1 MSSPLPASTDP
12 IDVAAAQWIARRDRG
27 LTAAEQDDYM
37 AWLRADPRHA
47 EAVARHAAV
56 LERMMGLGAW
66 QPELSAEP
74 NPDLFAPSSRRPLR
88 VLAPVLAL
96 AAALV
101 LGFFIWSPESDAP
114 TAPAKTFL
122 RVNERQALADG
133 SVVELKD
140 GSRLD
145 VQFTPG
151 ERRVRLIGEAHFI
164 VAKNPDRPFIVEA
177 HGVEVRAVGTA
188 FNIRV
193 DAAAVEVLV
202 TEGTVRVT
210 EPSLTLNAQLL
221 TPNAQAQPQIF
232 LTAGQQVVVPLAAT
246 PSALVPML
254 AVASVSPA
262 QIRTA
267 LEWQTPRLQFF
278 ETPLA
283 EAVTEFNR
291 HNPNP
296 LVLADSAL
304 GSVPIGGTFR
314 VDNVEGFVRLL
325 ELTVDVRGEPRAD
338 GGIVLK
344 RAR

>member
-1 MSSPLPASTDP
+1 MSKPVPKPTD
-12 IDVAAAQWIARRDRG
+12 IIEAEAAQWIARRDRG
-27 LTAAEQDDYM
+27 LTGAEQDDYM
-37 AWLRADPRHA
+37 AWLRAHPRHPA
-47 EAVARHAAV
+47 AIARHAAV

-74 NPDLFAPSSRRPLR
+74 NPDLFAPPARRPWR

-101 LGFFIWSPESDAP
+101 LGLFVWQSVSPR
-114 TAPAKTFL
+114 APAPQKTFL

-145 VQFTPG
+145 VWFTPG
-151 ERRVRLIGEAHFI
+151 ERRVRLSGEAHFT

-188 FNIRV
+188 FNVRV

-202 TEGTVRVT
+202 TEGKVRVA
-210 EPSLTLNAQLL
+210 EPARRAAAVVYPAANPPT
-221 TPNAQAQPQIF
+221 AQPEVF
-232 LTAGQQVVVPLAAT
+232 LTVGQQIVVPLAAAA
-246 PSALVPML
+246 P
-254 AVASVSPA
+254 ASVVATVSTA
-262 QIRTA
+262 QIRSA

-283 EAVTEFNR
+283 EAVAEFNH
-291 HNPNP
+291 HNPSP

-304 GSVPIGGTFR
+304 GAVPIGGTFR
-314 VDNVEGFVRLL
+314 VDNLEGFVRLL
-325 ELTVDVRGEPRAD
+325 ELTVEVRGEQRAD
-338 GGIVLK
+338 GAWVLR

>member
-1 MSSPLPASTDP
+1 MSSPLPASTDT
-12 IDVAAAQWIARRDRG
+12 IDAAAAQWIARRDRG

-47 EAVARHAAV
+47 AAIARHAAV

-74 NPDLFAPSSRRPLR
+74 NPDLFAPPARRPWR

-101 LGFFIWSPESDAP
+101 LGLFVWQSASPRSPAP
-114 TAPAKTFL
+114 QKTFL

-145 VQFTPG
+145 VRFTSG
-151 ERRVRLIGEAHFI
+151 ERRVRLTGEAHFT
-164 VAKNPDRPFIVEA
+164 VAKTPARPFIVEA

-188 FNIRV
+188 FNVRV

-202 TEGTVRVT
+202 TEGKVRVT
-210 EPSLTLNAQLL
+210 EPASTLNAQLL
-221 TPNAQAQPQIF
+221 TPNAQGQTF
-232 LTAGQQVVVPLAAT
+232 LVRGQQVVVPLA
-246 PSALVPML
+246 PSAPAPV
-254 AVASVSPA
+254 VATVSPA

-283 EAVTEFNR
+283 EAVAEFNR

-296 LVLADSAL
+296 LVLADAAL

-325 ELTVDVRGEPRAD
+325 EFTVDLKGETRAD
-338 GGIVLK
+338 GTVVLR

>member
-1 MSSPLPASTDP
+1 MSNPAATSTET
-12 IDVAAAQWIARRDRG
+12 IAATAADWLARRDRG
-27 LTAAEQDDYM
+27 LTAAEQDTYLT
-37 AWLRADPRHA
+37 WLRSDPRHA
-47 EAVARHAAV
+47 EAVARHAAG
-56 LERMMGLGAW
+56 LKRMMGLGAW
-66 QPELSAEP
+66 QPELSADP
-74 NPDLFAPSSRRPLR
+74 NPDLFAPPARRPWR

-114 TAPAKTFL
+114 TAPAKIYL
-122 RVNERQALADG
+122 RVNERQALTDG

-145 VQFTPG
+145 LQFTPG
-151 ERRVRLIGEAHFI
+151 ERRVRLTGEAHFT

-188 FNIRV
+188 FNVRA

-202 TEGTVRVT
+202 TEGKVRVT
-210 EPSLTLNAQLL
+210 ESVSTLNAQFL
-221 TPNAQAQPQIF
+221 TPNAELQTF
-232 LTAGQQVVVPLAAT
+232 LTAGQQVVVPLA
-246 PSALVPML
+246 PSAPPPV
-254 AVASVSPA
+254 VASVSSA

-296 LVLADSAL
+296 LVLADPSL
-304 GSVPIGGTFR
+304 GAVPIGGTFR
-314 VDNVEGFVRLL
+314 VDNVAGFVRLL
-325 ELTVDVRGEPRAD
+325 ELTVDVRSEPRAD
-338 GGIVLK
+338 GVVVLK

>member
-1 MSSPLPASTDP
+1 MSSPLPASTDT
-12 IDVAAAQWIARRDRG
+12 IDAAAAQWIARRDRG

-47 EAVARHAAV
+47 AAIARHAAV

-74 NPDLFAPSSRRPLR
+74 NPDLFAPPARRPWR
-88 VLAPVLAL
+88 VLAPVWAL

-101 LGFFIWSPESDAP
+101 LGLFVWQSASPPAP
-114 TAPAKTFL
+114 TPQKTFL

-133 SVVELKD
+133 SMVELKD

-145 VQFTPG
+145 LQFTPG
-151 ERRVRLIGEAHFI
+151 ERRVRLTGEAHFT

-177 HGVEVRAVGTA
+177 LGVEVRAVGTA
-188 FNIRV
+188 FNVRV
-193 DAAAVEVLV
+193 DAASVEVLV
-202 TEGTVRVT
+202 TEGKVRVD
-210 EPSLTLNAQLL
+210 EPARLAAMSAP
-221 TPNAQAQPQIF
+221 TPTAPAPAEPEVF
-232 LTAGQQVVVPLAAT
+232 LTAGQQVVVPLAA
-246 PSALVPML
+246 SAPAPV
-254 AVASVSPA
+254 VATVSKA

-325 ELTVDVRGEPRAD
+325 ELTVDVRSEPRAD
-338 GGIVLK
+338 GAVVLK

>member
-1 MSSPLPASTDP
+1 MSNPAATSAET
-12 IDVAAAQWIARRDRG
+12 IAATAADWLARRDRG
-27 LTAAEQDDYM
+27 LTAAEQDTYLT
-37 AWLRADPRHA
+37 WLRSDPRHA

-66 QPELSAEP
+66 QPELSADP
-74 NPDLFAPSSRRPLR
+74 NPDLFAPPARRPWR

-96 AAALV
+96 AAALL
-101 LGFFIWSPESDAP
+101 LGLFVWSPESDAP
-114 TAPAKTFL
+114 TAPAKTYL
-122 RVNERQALADG
+122 RVNERQALTDG

-151 ERRVRLIGEAHFI
+151 ERRVRLIGEAHFT

-177 HGVEVRAVGTA
+177 HGVEVRAIGTA
-188 FNIRV
+188 FNVRA

-202 TEGTVRVT
+202 TEGSVRVT
-210 EPSLTLNAQLL
+210 EPASTLNAQLL
-221 TPNAQAQPQIF
+221 TPNVQVQPQTF
-232 LTAGQQVVVPLAAT
+232 LTAGQQVVVPLAA
-246 PSALVPML
+246 L
-254 AVASVSPA
+254 APAPVVATVSEA

-283 EAVTEFNR
+283 DAVAEFNR
-291 HNPNP
+291 HNAAP
-296 LVLADSAL
+296 LVLADPSL
-304 GSVPIGGTFR
+304 GAVPIGGTFR
-314 VDNVEGFVRLL
+314 VDNVAGFVRLL
-325 ELTVDVRGEPRAD
+325 ELTVDVRSEPRAD
-338 GGIVLK
+338 GAVVLK

>member
-1 MSSPLPASTDP
+1 MSNPAATSAET
-12 IDVAAAQWIARRDRG
+12 IAATAADWLARRDRG
-27 LTAAEQDDYM
+27 LTAAEQDTYLT
-37 AWLRADPRHA
+37 WLRSDPRHA

-66 QPELSAEP
+66 QPELSADP
-74 NPDLFAPSSRRPLR
+74 NPDLFAPPARRPWR
-88 VLAPVLAL
+88 VFAPVLAL

-114 TAPAKTFL
+114 TAPAKTYL
-122 RVNERQALADG
+122 RVNERQALTDG

-151 ERRVRLIGEAHFI
+151 ERRVRLIGEAHFT

-177 HGVEVRAVGTA
+177 HGVEVRAIGTA
-188 FNIRV
+188 FNVRA

-202 TEGTVRVT
+202 TEGSVRVT
-210 EPSLTLNAQLL
+210 EPASTLNAQLL
-221 TPNAQAQPQIF
+221 TPNVQVQPQTF
-232 LTAGQQVVVPLAAT
+232 LTAGQQVVVPLAA
-246 PSALVPML
+246 L
-254 AVASVSPA
+254 APAPVVATVSEA

-283 EAVTEFNR
+283 DAVAEFNR
-291 HNPNP
+291 HNAAP
-296 LVLADSAL
+296 LVLADPSL
-304 GSVPIGGTFR
+304 GAVPIGGTFR
-314 VDNVEGFVRLL
+314 VDNVAGFVRLL
-325 ELTVDVRGEPRAD
+325 ELTVDVRSEPRAD
-338 GGIVLK
+338 GAVVLK

>member
-1 MSSPLPASTDP
+1 MSSQLPASTDT
-12 IDVAAAQWIARRDRG
+12 IDAAAAQWIARRDRG
-27 LTAAEQDDYM
+27 LSAAEQDDYM

-47 EAVARHAAV
+47 AAIARHAAV

-74 NPDLFAPSSRRPLR
+74 NPDLFAPPARRPWR

-101 LGFFIWSPESDAP
+101 LGLFVWQSASPRASVP
-114 TAPAKTFL
+114 QKTFL

-145 VQFTPG
+145 VRFTSG
-151 ERRVRLIGEAHFI
+151 ERRVRLTGEAHFT
-164 VAKNPDRPFIVEA
+164 VAKNPARPFIVEA

-188 FNIRV
+188 FNVRV

-202 TEGTVRVT
+202 TEGKVRVT
-210 EPSLTLNAQLL
+210 EPVSTLSAQLL
-221 TPNAQAQPQIF
+221 TSNTPAQPQTF
-232 LTAGQQVVVPLAAT
+232 LTAGQQVVVPLAA
-246 PSALVPML
+246 SAPAPV
-254 AVASVSPA
+254 VATVSEA
-262 QIRTA
+262 QIRTT

-283 EAVTEFNR
+283 EAVAEFNR

-296 LVLADSAL
+296 LVLADAAL

-325 ELTVDVRGEPRAD
+325 ELTVDVRSEPRAD
-338 GGIVLK
+338 GAVVLK

>member
-1 MSSPLPASTDP
+1 MSSPLPASTDT
-12 IDVAAAQWIARRDRG
+12 IDAAAAQWIARRDRG
-27 LTAAEQDDYM
+27 LTAAEQDDYT
-37 AWLRADPRHA
+37 AWLRADRRHA
-47 EAVARHAAV
+47 AALARHAAV

-74 NPDLFAPSSRRPLR
+74 NPDLFAPPARRPWR
-88 VLAPVLAL
+88 GIAPVLAV

-101 LGFFIWSPESDAP
+101 LGLFVWRSASPPPPAP
-114 TAPAKTFL
+114 QKTFL

-145 VQFTPG
+145 VRFTPG
-151 ERRVRLIGEAHFI
+151 ERRMRLTGEAHFT
-164 VAKNPDRPFIVEA
+164 VAKNPARPFIVEA

-188 FNIRV
+188 FNVRV

-202 TEGTVRVT
+202 TEGKVRIDEPARVVAAGAPAAATLAAT
-210 EPSLTLNAQLL
+210 ESEV
-221 TPNAQAQPQIF
+221 F
-232 LTAGQQVVVPLAAT
+232 LTAGQQVVVPLA
-246 PSALVPML
+246 PSAPAPV
-254 AVASVSPA
+254 VATVSTA

-283 EAVTEFNR
+283 EAVAEFNR
-291 HNPNP
+291 HNSTP
-296 LVLADSAL
+296 LVLADTSL
-304 GSVPIGGTFR
+304 GAVPIGGTFR

-325 ELTVDVRGEPRAD
+325 ELTVEVRGEPRTD
-338 GGIVLK
+338 GAVVLK

>member
-1 MSSPLPASTDP
+1 MSNPAATSAET
-12 IDVAAAQWIARRDRG
+12 IAATAADWLARRDRG
-27 LTAAEQDDYM
+27 LSAAEQDTYLT
-37 AWLRADPRHA
+37 WLRSDPRHA

-66 QPELSAEP
+66 QPELSADP
-74 NPDLFAPSSRRPLR
+74 NPDLFAPPARRPWR

-114 TAPAKTFL
+114 TAPAKTYL
-122 RVNERQALADG
+122 RVNERQALTDG

-151 ERRVRLIGEAHFI
+151 ERRVRLIGEAHFT

-188 FNIRV
+188 FNVRV

-202 TEGTVRVT
+202 TEGKVRVT
-210 EPSLTLNAQLL
+210 EPVSTLNAQLL
-221 TPNAQAQPQIF
+221 PPNVQVQPQTF
-232 LTAGQQVVVPLAAT
+232 LTAGQQVVVPLAA
-246 PSALVPML
+246 L
-254 AVASVSPA
+254 APAPVVATVSEA

-283 EAVTEFNR
+283 DAIAEFNR
-291 HNPNP
+291 HNAAP
-296 LVLADSAL
+296 LVLADPSL
-304 GSVPIGGTFR
+304 GAVPIGGTFR
-314 VDNVEGFVRLL
+314 VDNVAGFVRLL
-325 ELTVDVRGEPRAD
+325 ELTVDVRGQPRAD
-338 GGIVLK
+338 GAVVLK

>member
-1 MSSPLPASTDP
+1 MSNPAATSAET
-12 IDVAAAQWIARRDRG
+12 IAATAADWLARRDRG
-27 LTAAEQDDYM
+27 LTAAEQDTYLT
-37 AWLRADPRHA
+37 WLRSDPRHA

-66 QPELSAEP
+66 QPELSADP
-74 NPDLFAPSSRRPLR
+74 NPDLFAPPARRPWR
-88 VLAPVLAL
+88 GLAPVLAL

-101 LGFFIWSPESDAP
+101 VGFLIWSPESDSP
-114 TAPAKTFL
+114 TAPAKTYL

-133 SVVELKD
+133 SLVELKD

-151 ERRVRLIGEAHFI
+151 ERRVRLIGEAHFT

-177 HGVEVRAVGTA
+177 LGVEVRAVGTA
-188 FNIRV
+188 FNVRV
-193 DAAAVEVLV
+193 DAASVEVLV
-202 TEGTVRVT
+202 TEGKVRVD
-210 EPSLTLNAQLL
+210 EPARLAVMSAP
-221 TPNAQAQPQIF
+221 TPTAPAPAEPEVF
-232 LTAGQQVVVPLAAT
+232 LTAGQQVVVPLAA
-246 PSALVPML
+246 SAPAPV
-254 AVASVSPA
+254 VATVSKA

-296 LVLADSAL
+296 LVLADSSL
-304 GSVPIGGTFR
+304 GAVPIGGTFR

-325 ELTVDVRGEPRAD
+325 ELTVDVRSEPRAD
-338 GGIVLK
+338 GVVVLK

>member
-1 MSSPLPASTDP
+1 MSSPLPASTDT
-12 IDVAAAQWIARRDRG
+12 IDAAAAQWIARRDRG
-27 LTAAEQDDYM
+27 LSAAEQDDYM

-47 EAVARHAAV
+47 AAIARHAAV

-74 NPDLFAPSSRRPLR
+74 NPDLFAPPARRPWR

-101 LGFFIWSPESDAP
+101 LGLFVWRSSSP
-114 TAPAKTFL
+114 TAPAPQKTFL

-133 SVVELKD
+133 SIVELKD

-145 VQFTPG
+145 VRFTPG
-151 ERRVRLIGEAHFI
+151 ERRVRLTGEAHFT
-164 VAKNPDRPFIVEA
+164 VAKNPARPFIVEA
-177 HGVEVRAVGTA
+177 HGIEVRAVGTA
-188 FNIRV
+188 FNVRV

-202 TEGTVRVT
+202 TEGKVRVDESARLAAT
-210 EPSLTLNAQLL
+210 APSAAA
-221 TPNAQAQPQIF
+221 TPLPAAPEVF
-232 LTAGQQVVVPLAAT
+232 LTAGQKVLVPLVPSTPAPVVAA
-246 PSALVPML
+246 
-254 AVASVSPA
+254 VSTA

-283 EAVTEFNR
+283 DAVAEFNR
-291 HNPNP
+291 HNPTP
-296 LVLADSAL
+296 LVLADSSL
-304 GSVPIGGTFR
+304 GAVPIGGTFR

-338 GGIVLK
+338 GAVVLK

>member
-1 MSSPLPASTDP
+1 MSNPAATSAET
-12 IDVAAAQWIARRDRG
+12 IAATAADWLARRDRG
-27 LTAAEQDDYM
+27 LSAAEQDTYLT
-37 AWLRADPRHA
+37 WLRSDLRHA

-66 QPELSAEP
+66 QPELSADP
-74 NPDLFAPSSRRPLR
+74 NPDLFAPPARRPWR

-114 TAPAKTFL
+114 TAPAKTYL
-122 RVNERQALADG
+122 RVNERQALTDG

-151 ERRVRLIGEAHFI
+151 ERRVRLIGEAHFT

-188 FNIRV
+188 FNVRV

-202 TEGTVRVT
+202 TEGKVRVT
-210 EPSLTLNAQLL
+210 EPVSTLNAQLL
-221 TPNAQAQPQIF
+221 PPNVQVQPQTF
-232 LTAGQQVVVPLAAT
+232 LTAGQQVVVPLAA
-246 PSALVPML
+246 L
-254 AVASVSPA
+254 APAPVVATVSEA

-283 EAVTEFNR
+283 DAIAEFNR
-291 HNPNP
+291 HNAAP
-296 LVLADSAL
+296 LVLADPSL
-304 GSVPIGGTFR
+304 GAVPIGGTFR
-314 VDNVEGFVRLL
+314 VDNVAGFVRLL
-325 ELTVDVRGEPRAD
+325 ELTVDVRGQPRAD
-338 GGIVLK
+338 GAVVLK

>member
-1 MSSPLPASTDP
+1 MSSPLPASTDT
-12 IDVAAAQWIARRDRG
+12 IDAAAAQWIARRDRG
-27 LTAAEQDDYM
+27 LSATEQDDYM

-47 EAVARHAAV
+47 AAIARLAAV

-74 NPDLFAPSSRRPLR
+74 NPDLFAPPARRPWR

-101 LGFFIWSPESDAP
+101 LGLFVWQSASPPAP
-114 TAPAKTFL
+114 TPQKTFL

-145 VQFTPG
+145 VRFTPG
-151 ERRVRLIGEAHFI
+151 ERRVRLTGEAHFS

-177 HGVEVRAVGTA
+177 LGVEVRAVGTA
-188 FNIRV
+188 FNVRV

-202 TEGTVRVT
+202 TEGKVHVT
-210 EPSLTLNAQLL
+210 EPASTLNAQLL
-221 TPNAQAQPQIF
+221 TPNAQGQAF
-232 LTAGQQVVVPLAAT
+232 LAAGQQVVVPLAAT
-246 PSALVPML
+246 PSASVPAL
-254 AVASVSPA
+254 AVASVSAA

-325 ELTVDVRGEPRAD
+325 ELTVDVRSEPRAD
-338 GGIVLK
+338 GAVVLK

>member
-1 MSSPLPASTDP
+1 MSSPLPASTDT
-12 IDVAAAQWIARRDRG
+12 IDAAAAQWIARRDRG

-47 EAVARHAAV
+47 AAIARHAAV

-74 NPDLFAPSSRRPLR
+74 NPDLFAPPARRPWR

-101 LGFFIWSPESDAP
+101 LGLFVWQSASPRSPAP
-114 TAPAKTFL
+114 QKTFL

-145 VQFTPG
+145 VRFTSG
-151 ERRVRLIGEAHFI
+151 ERRVRLTGEAHFT
-164 VAKNPDRPFIVEA
+164 VAKNPARPFIVEA

-188 FNIRV
+188 FNVRV

-202 TEGTVRVT
+202 TEGKVRVT
-210 EPSLTLNAQLL
+210 EPASTLNAQLL
-221 TPNAQAQPQIF
+221 TPNAQGQTF
-232 LTAGQQVVVPLAAT
+232 LVRGQQVVVPLA
-246 PSALVPML
+246 PSAPAPV
-254 AVASVSPA
+254 VATVSPA

-283 EAVTEFNR
+283 EAVAEFNR

-296 LVLADSAL
+296 LVLADAAL

-325 ELTVDVRGEPRAD
+325 EFTVDLKGETRAD
-338 GGIVLK
+338 GTVVLR

>member
-1 MSSPLPASTDP
+1 MHQTPPASTDT
-12 IDVAAAQWIARRDRG
+12 IDAAAAQWIARRDRG

-47 EAVARHAAV
+47 AAIARHAAV

-74 NPDLFAPSSRRPLR
+74 NPDLFAPPARRPWR

-101 LGFFIWSPESDAP
+101 LGLFVWQSANPRTPAP
-114 TAPAKTFL
+114 QKTFL

-145 VQFTPG
+145 VRFTPG
-151 ERRVRLIGEAHFI
+151 ERRVRLTGEAHFT
-164 VAKNPDRPFIVEA
+164 VAKNPARPFIVEA

-188 FNIRV
+188 FNVRV

-202 TEGTVRVT
+202 TEGKVHVT
-210 EPSLTLNAQLL
+210 EPASTLNAQLL
-221 TPNAQAQPQIF
+221 TPNAQGQAF
-232 LTAGQQVVVPLAAT
+232 LAAGQQVVVPLAAT
-246 PSALVPML
+246 PSASVPAL
-254 AVASVSPA
+254 AVASVSAA
-262 QIRTA
+262 QIRTV

-283 EAVTEFNR
+283 EAVAEFNR

>member
-1 MSSPLPASTDP
+1 MSSPRPASTD
-12 IDVAAAQWIARRDRG
+12 IIEAEAAQWIARRDRG
-27 LTAAEQDDYM
+27 LTGAEQDVYM
-37 AWLRADPRHA
+37 AWLRAHPRHPA
-47 EAVARHAAV
+47 AIARHAAV

-74 NPDLFAPSSRRPLR
+74 NPDLFAPPARRPWH

-101 LGFFIWSPESDAP
+101 LGLFVWQSVSPR
-114 TAPAKTFL
+114 APAPQKTFL

-145 VQFTPG
+145 LQFTPG
-151 ERRVRLIGEAHFI
+151 ERRVRLTGEAHFT
-164 VAKNPDRPFIVEA
+164 VAKNPARPFIVEA

-188 FNIRV
+188 FNVRV

-202 TEGTVRVT
+202 TEGKVRVT
-210 EPSLTLNAQLL
+210 EPASTLNAQLL
-221 TPNAQAQPQIF
+221 TPNAQGQTF
-232 LTAGQQVVVPLAAT
+232 LAAGQQVVVPLAA
-246 PSALVPML
+246 SAPAPV
-254 AVASVSPA
+254 VATVSKA

-283 EAVTEFNR
+283 EAVAEFNR

-296 LVLADSAL
+296 LVLADAAL

-325 ELTVDVRGEPRAD
+325 EFTVDLKGETRAD
-338 GGIVLK
+338 GTVVLR